1 MEDTLPCSYSPLSNG
16 PPTIEGPLDKRRPRK
31 KATLIIFSGL
41 LLLLLGSFLAVTLGV
56 RWNSH
61 NVHENENDEALLA
74 TSEPSSVSIPLEP
87 LHPVSRG
94 VSAGVSEKAN
104 LAFADHN
111 VISYPWNNSM
121 LSWQRTSFHFQ
132 PEKNW
137 MNGPMFYKGWYHF
150 FYQYNPNGAVWG
162 DIVWGHAVSTD
173 LIHWLHLPLAMV
185 ADQWYDINGVW
196 TGSATV
202 LPNGEVVM
210 LYTGST
216 NESVQVQNLA
226 YPANLSDPLLIDWV
240 KHSDNPVLLPPPGI
254 NKNDFRDPTT
264 AWYTSDGK
272 WKFAIGSR
280 VNTTGITLVY
290 HTKDFKSYE
299 RLDGLLHSVPDTG
312 MWECVDFY
320 PVSKTAAKGLD
331 TSVTGPGVKHVMK
344 TSLDNDRQDYYALGI
359 YDEQTDTWV
368 PDNPNIGIGIRYDYG
383 IFYASKTFYDEQKER
398 RVLWG
403 WIGESDSEFADMKKG
418 WASVQGIPRT
428 VLLDTKTGSNLLQWP
443 VEEVDS
449 LRLSGKEFDK
459 VEVKAGS
466 VVPLDIV
473 SATQLDIV
481 AEFELDEEALE
492 RTAQSNVE
500 FSCGNSQGAAQRGA
514 LGPFGLLILADESLS
529 EQTPVYFYIAKGTDG
544 NLTTFFCVDRSRSSE
559 ATDVNKQIHGGYV
572 PVLKDEKLSVRLLVD
587 HSIVES
593 FVQGGR
599 TCITSRVYP
608 TKAIYGAAR
617 LFLFN
622 NATEATVTSSLKIWQ
637 MNSAFI
643 HPFHEKL
650 SVRLLV
656 DHSIVESF
664 VQGGRTCITSRV
676 YPTKAIY
683 GAARLF
689 LFNNATE
696 ATVTSS
702 LKIWQM
708 NSAFIHPF
716 RAK

>member
-137 MNGPMFYKGWYHF
+137 MNDPNGPMFYKGWYHF

-449 LRLSGKEFDK
+449 LRLSGKEFDR

-466 VVPLDIV
+466 IVPLDIV

-481 AEFELDEEALE
+481 AEFELDKEALE

-544 NLTTFFCVDRSRSSE
+544 NLTTFFCVDQSRSSE

-643 HPFHEKL
+643 HPF
-650 SVRLLV
+650 
-656 DHSIVESF
+656 
-664 VQGGRTCITSRV
+664 
-676 YPTKAIY
+676 
-683 GAARLF
+683 
-689 LFNNATE
+689 
-696 ATVTSS
+696 
-702 LKIWQM
+702 
-708 NSAFIHPF
+708 